1 MRHLLTPL
9 LGLFA
14 FSLHAAD
21 LSQARQ
27 LMVARRVPEARPL
40 LEAAVKE
47 EPSNVDALLMLGQCQ
62 MDMQE
67 LVASVETLAKAA
79 ELAPKRTD
87 VLVSYGG
94 VCLQQAAVAR
104 SLGLTKKGRAA
115 LEGALEIDPALIDA
129 RQILIS
135 YYSNA
140 PWFAGGDMDKAYSHA
155 KALRTTA
162 PDQGLIAM
170 LNLKSKDKK
179 YNEVF
184 ALCDEELAKN
194 PDNYAILYEFGRAAS
209 LSGERKEEGIAAL
222 QKCTTLTQPPHAP
235 SKGGAYYRMGLI
247 YQKIKKTDEARK
259 CFDEALK
266 ADPTNQALGE
276 QVKKARASLG

>member
-27 LMVARRVPEARPL
+27 LMMARRVPEARPL
-40 LEAAVKE
+40 LETAVKE
-47 EPSNVDALLMLGQCQ
+47 EPTNVDALLLLGQCQ
-62 MDMQE
+62 MDMQD

-104 SLGLTKKGRAA
+104 SLGLTKRGRAA
-115 LEGALEIDPALIDA
+115 LESALEIDPALIDP

-140 PWFAGGDMDKAYSHA
+140 PWFAGGDMDKAYAHA
-155 KALRTTA
+155 TALRKTA
-162 PDQGLIAM
+162 PDQGLIVM
-170 LNLKSKDKK
+170 LNLKSKEKK
-179 YNEVF
+179 FKEVF
-184 ALCDEELAKN
+184 SLCDEELAKN
-194 PDNYAILYEFGRAAS
+194 PDNYSVLYEFGRAAS
-209 LSGERKEEGIAAL
+209 LSGERREEAIAAL
-222 QKCTTLTQPPHAP
+222 QKCVTLTQPPHAP

-247 YQKIKKTDEARK
+247 YQKSNKADEARK

-266 ADPTNQALGE
+266 ADPANQVLAD
-276 QVKKARASLG
+276 QVKKARG

>member
-27 LMVARRVPEARPL
+27 LMMARRVPEARPL
-40 LEAAVKE
+40 LEGAVKE

-62 MDMQE
+62 MDMQD
-67 LVASVETLAKAA
+67 LVPAVETLAKAA
-79 ELAPKRTD
+79 ELAPTRTD

-115 LEGALEIDPALIDA
+115 LESALEIDPALIDA

-140 PWFAGGDMDKAYSHA
+140 PWFAGGDMDKAYAHA
-155 KALRTTA
+155 KALRTSA

-170 LNLKSKDKK
+170 LNLKSKDKH
-179 YNEVF
+179 YSEVF
-184 ALCDEELAKN
+184 ALCDEELARN
-194 PDNYAILYEFGRAAS
+194 PENYAVLYEFGRAVS
-209 LSGERKEEGIAAL
+209 LSGERRDEGIAAL
-222 QKCTTLTQPPHAP
+222 QKCVTLTQPPHAP
-235 SKGGAYYRMGLI
+235 GKGGAFYRMGLI
-247 YQKIKKTDEARK
+247 YQKSNKPEEARR
-259 CFDEALK
+259 CFEEAMK
-266 ADPTNQALGE
+266 VEPANQALMD
-276 QVKKARASLG
+276 QVKKAKAALG